1 MIQIKKE
8 TAYIDG
14 YLTPYK
20 EFINTNIATTLI
32 GDRSVMTRFNSTY
45 SRTVYNNGTISK
57 VTYANDIKNNMLQE
71 VDQFDNSCNS
81 YNITDLFSLIYYNSD
96 YNETTYAN
104 GPKRLKVLFSP
115 NKTGILNL
123 SIGRNPLALNDVS
136 FFDYMSIDRKQN
148 RLDEALKHII

>member
-14 YLTPYK
+14 YLTPYIK
-20 EFINTNIATTLI
+20 RINTNAATILI

-45 SRTVYNNGTISK
+45 SRTVYNNGIISK
-57 VTYANDIKNNMLQE
+57 VTYANKIKNNMLQE

-96 YNETTYAN
+96 SNETTYTN
-104 GPKRLKVLFSP
+104 GPKRLEFKFSP
-115 NKTGILNL
+115 NKTRILNL

-136 FFDYMSIDRKQN
+136 FLNYMSIDRKQN
-148 RLDEALKHII
+148 RLDEALKDV

>member
-14 YLTPYK
+14 YLTPYIK
-20 EFINTNIATTLI
+20 SINTNTATTLI
-32 GDRSVMTRFNSTY
+32 GDRSVMTRFNSTH

-57 VTYANDIKNNMLQE
+57 ENYINDIKNNMLQE

-96 YNETTYAN
+96 SNETTYTN
-104 GPKRLKVLFSP
+104 GPKRLKVLFCP
-115 NKTGILNL
+115 NKTGILHL
-123 SIGRNPLALNDVS
+123 ITSETPLALNDVS
-136 FFDYMSIDRKQN
+136 FLDYMSIDRKQN